1 MRGDVD
7 PQRMLGDRPLAGVV
21 EGHHEPPQRWPKQKH
36 TRRMPPPP
44 EPVRSPDRW
53 AQFRFCVVGALLAA
67 PPAHGQLQA
76 QLQALAARTW
86 RHPITGDPGQWGAST
101 IERWY
106 YTARKEKQDPV
117 RALRRKR
124 RSDHGQHPSLS
135 PPLREAL
142 LLQYRQHATW
152 SYQLHV
158 DNLAVV
164 VERDPALGH
173 LPSYESILRY
183 MKAHGLLRRPR
194 RGPPHSPGG
203 QAAQHRFQ
211 AREVRSYQSEHV
223 HGLWHLDF
231 HHGTLRVLRADGQW
245 AYPLLLAILDDCC
258 RLCCHA
264 QWYLAEGVEELCH
277 GVGQGFEKRALPR
290 ALMSDNGSAMG
301 AAEFVQGLGRL
312 GIVHETTLPFSPY
325 QNGKQESF
333 WNQVEGRL
341 LPMLEGVSDLSLT
354 QLNQAT
360 QAWVEMEYNRA
371 VHSELGHSPLRGYLD
386 GKDVGRPCP
395 STEEL
400 ALAFTTELTR
410 TQRRSDGTISL
421 QGRRLEI
428 PSRYGHCPRVALRY
442 ASWDLARVHLVD
454 PATGAVLCRV
464 FPLDKAK
471 NAQGQRALRQS
482 PLGPAPTPL
491 PAAGLAPLLEKILRQ
506 YATTGL
512 PPAYLPKDPT
522 ANPS

>member
-1 MRGDVD
+1 MAPSFKPTHGS
-7 PQRMLGDRPLAGVV
+7 
-21 EGHHEPPQRWPKQKH
+21 E
-36 TRRMPPPP
+36 
-44 EPVRSPDRW
+44 RW
-53 AQFRFCVVGALLAA
+53 AQFRFSVIGSLLAA
-67 PPAHGQLQA
+67 PPPRGQLQV
-76 QLQALAARTW
+76 QLQHLAAQIW
-86 RHPITGDPGQWGAST
+86 RHPISAQPVQWGAST

-106 YTARKEKQDPV
+106 YTALHEKHNPV
-117 RALRRKR
+117 DVLRRKR

-135 PPLREAL
+135 VPLREVL
-142 LLQYRQHATW
+142 LTQYRQHCTW

-164 VERDPALGH
+164 VAGDPSLGRM
-173 LPSYESILRY
+173 PSYESVLRY
-183 MKAHGLLRRPR
+183 MKDHGLLRRPR
-194 RGPPHSPGG
+194 RGPAHSPGG
-203 QAAQHRFQ
+203 QAAEHRFQ
-211 AREVRSYQSEHV
+211 AREVRSYQSEYV

-231 HHGTLRVLRADGQW
+231 HHGTLRVLRADGPW
-245 AYPLLLAILDDCC
+245 AYPLLLGILDDCC

-277 GVGQGFEKRALPR
+277 GVVQGFQKRAVPR

-312 GIVHETTLPFSPY
+312 SIVHETTLPFSPY

-341 LPMLEGVSDLSLT
+341 LPMLEGVQDLTLT
-354 QLNQAT
+354 QLNEAT
-360 QAWVEMEYNRA
+360 QAWVEVEYNRA
-371 VHSELGHSPLRGYLD
+371 EHSELGHSPLQGYLE
-386 GKDVGRPCP
+386 GRDVGRPCP

-400 ALAFTTELTR
+400 ALAFAAEATR

-421 QGRRLEI
+421 EGRRFEI
-428 PSRYGHCPRVALRY
+428 PSRYGHFPRVRLRY
-442 ASWDLARVHLVD
+442 ASWDLGRVHLVD
-454 PATGAVLCRV
+454 PDTGLVLTRL

-471 NAQGQRALRQS
+471 NAQGQRALRRS
-482 PLGPAPTPL
+482 PLGTAPTPL
-491 PAAGLAPLLEKILRQ
+491 PPAGMAPLLQKILRQ
-506 YATTGL
+506 YATTGR